1 MSHSLLDPAELRQRG
16 FDVLVEALGWVNAV
30 RFMHQ
35 YETSRL
41 DYMAEREGIL
51 PTWNKAELG
60 RRLESGSGGP
70 APAEPG
76 RR

>member
-1 MSHSLLDPAELRQRG
+1 MSHSLLEPAELRQRG
-16 FDVLVEALGWVNAV
+16 FDALVEALGWVNAV

-41 DYMAEREGIL
+41 DYTAEREGIL
-51 PTWNKAELG
+51 PTWDKAELV
-60 RRLESGSGGP
+60 RRLEGGSGGP

-76 RR
+76 RQ

>member
-1 MSHSLLDPAELRQRG
+1 MSHALLDPAELRQRG

-41 DYMAEREGIL
+41 DYTAEREGIL
-51 PTWNKAELG
+51 PTWDKSELV
-60 RRLESGSGGP
+60 RRLERGP
-70 APAEPG
+70 NGKAVAEPG
-76 RR
+76 QR

>member
-1 MSHSLLDPAELRQRG
+1 MSDALLEPAELRQRG

-41 DYMAEREGIL
+41 DYTAERQGIL
-51 PTWNKAELG
+51 PTWDKAELV
-60 RRLESGSGGP
+60 RRLESGSSGP
-70 APAEPG
+70 DAAEKD